1 MSPCPA
7 GKITVFF
14 VVILF
19 IACDSKQPAS
29 TNKMQINFT
38 DVTATAGL
46 ANFRH
51 VTGAVGDKWF
61 PESMGSGGGFIDYN
75 GDGWSDILLVGGGTW
90 PGKSVAVA
98 PALFLYHNNQDGT
111 FKNVTAAAGLA
122 DLHTYGF
129 GITVADYDNDD
140 DQDFF
145 FTTIWQNHLFR
156 NDGVLLLM

>member
-1 MSPCPA
+1 MIMSLCPV

-14 VVILF
+14 VVIIF
-19 IACDSKQPAS
+19 IACNSKQPAS
-29 TNKMQINFT
+29 TNNEIINFT

-90 PGKSVAVA
+90 PGKSAVGTPA
-98 PALFLYHNNQDGT
+98 PVSYT
-111 FKNVTAAAGLA
+111 
-122 DLHTYGF
+122 
-129 GITVADYDNDD
+129 
-140 DQDFF
+140 
-145 FTTIWQNHLFR
+145 HLTLPTNR
-156 NDGVLLLM
+156 EV